1 MKMVCHLVI
10 DMCKATYCIV
20 IKGAGNF
27 KRMEYV
33 TDMKKRMEYVIA
45 MKIVYIVDG

>member
-20 IKGAGNF
+20 IKSAGNF

-33 TDMKKRMEYVIA
+33 TDMKKRVEYGIA
-45 MKIVYIVDG
+45 MKIIYIVDG